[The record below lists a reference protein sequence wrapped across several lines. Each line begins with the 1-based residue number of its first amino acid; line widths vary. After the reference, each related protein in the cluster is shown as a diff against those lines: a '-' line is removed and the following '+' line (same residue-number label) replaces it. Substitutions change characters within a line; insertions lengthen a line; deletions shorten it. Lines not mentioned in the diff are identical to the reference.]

1 MRRRVRA
8 TSKINPRALSW
19 SVGAGI
25 GYSFILTIIMAL
37 SSLILKGFYPPF
49 QFSIAPVRSLVV
61 SPVEGVVQLLI
72 LIVLLAFVFP
82 IRGEIISKELKNV
95 RKLAVFVVIGYLV
108 LSLLPY
114 AITTTFIQA
123 YIGLVIAF
131 NIINGVVGGIGA
143 SI

>member
-1 MRRRVRA
+1 MRA

>member
-1 MRRRVRA
+1 MRA

-19 SVGAGI
+19 NVGAGI

-49 QFSIAPVRSLVV
+49 QFSIAPVKSLIV

-72 LIVLLAFVFP
+72 LLVLLAFVFP
-82 IRGEIISKELKNV
+82 TRGEIISKELKNV
-95 RKLAVFVVIGYLV
+95 RKLAIFVVVGYLI

-114 AITTTFIQA
+114 AITTGYIQT
-123 YIGLVIAF
+123 YVGLVIAF
-131 NIINGVVGGIGA
+131 NIINGVVGGVG
-143 SI
+143 SSL

>member
-1 MRRRVRA
+1 MRA

-131 NIINGVVGGIGA
+131 NIINGVE
-143 SI
+143 

>member
-1 MRRRVRA
+1 M
-8 TSKINPRALSW
+8 
-19 SVGAGI
+19 
-25 GYSFILTIIMAL
+25 
-37 SSLILKGFYPPF
+37 
-49 QFSIAPVRSLVV
+49 V